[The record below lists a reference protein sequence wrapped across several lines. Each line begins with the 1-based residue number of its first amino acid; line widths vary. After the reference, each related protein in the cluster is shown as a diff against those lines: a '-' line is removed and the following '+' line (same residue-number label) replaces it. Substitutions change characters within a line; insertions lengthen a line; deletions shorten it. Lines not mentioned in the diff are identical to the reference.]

1 MDTSLFLAKLIGP
14 LMLAIGAGLLINQRG
29 FKDMAADFLA
39 SRPLLFLSGLLT
51 LLGGLAIVNTHN
63 VWEIGWPILITVLG
77 WLAII
82 GGTIRIVQPE
92 FARAQGARMLEQPQT
107 MMGSGI
113 VYLVLGAIL
122 SYFGYLS

>member
-1 MDTSLFLAKLIGP
+1 
-14 LMLAIGAGLLINQRG
+14 MLAIGAGLLINQRG